1 MLNFL
6 LFVLGLFFL
15 WFLISYLRERK
26 YRHQPYYRKLVRNW
40 QEKVPPAQKPLFS
53 VALIGD
59 TGNVATD
66 GSDPVLKLLQN
77 WVQQAGKKSW
87 TVFLGDNIY
96 PKGIPPVQDRKRQSA
111 EEKLQAQLRIFDNYE
126 GKVTFI
132 GGNHDWN
139 KGRSDGYTYILRQ
152 EQYIL
157 SWFNYPEAFLPQ
169 NSCLGPCVVDLAPGL
184 MMIVLNTQW
193 WVQSGKKPIGK
204 TGGCH
209 QEKPT
214 DFFTELAALLKQN
227 QDKRIIIAA
236 HHPLYSNALHG
247 GKFTVKQHL
256 FPLTAAHKKM
266 YIPFPVV
273 GSLYPLYR
281 KYFGANEDMSHP
293 RYRKMR
299 KKLLNI
305 LQVHENVIY
314 AAGHDH
320 NLQYFHIR
328 NNHFIISGSGSKTTF
343 VKKGRKATFTHEH
356 KGFFVIDFFEDQT
369 WLRVLEPDSHAETT
383 EAFRWK
389 IWDAKEISDEKLSQ
403 ESESR

>member
-6 LFVLGLFFL
+6 LLLLGLFL
-15 WFLISYLRERK
+15 IWFLITYLRERK
-26 YRHQPYYRKLVRNW
+26 YRHQPYYKKTVAKW
-40 QEKVPPAQKPLFS
+40 AEKVPPAQPPIYS

-59 TGNVATD
+59 TGNVAAD
-66 GSDPVLKLLQN
+66 GSDPVLNLLYDWTQK
-77 WVQQAGKKSW
+77 AGKKSW

-96 PKGIPPVQDRKRQSA
+96 PKGIPPQTDRKRTSA
-111 EEKLQAQLRIFDNYE
+111 EEKLIAQLKIFENYQ

-139 KGRSDGYTYILRQ
+139 KGRSDGYSYILRQ
-152 EQYIL
+152 EQFIL
-157 SWFNYPEAFLPQ
+157 SWFNYSEAFLPT
-169 NSCLGPCVVDLAPGL
+169 NNCLGPSVIDLAPGII
-184 MMIVLNTQW
+184 MIVINTQW
-193 WVQSGKKPIGK
+193 WVQHGKKPMGQ
-204 TGGCH
+204 TSGCT
-209 QEKPT
+209 QEKPE
-214 DFFTELAALLKQN
+214 DFFHELANLLKQHE
-227 QDKRIIIAA
+227 DKRILIAA

-273 GSLYPLYR
+273 GSIYPLYR

-305 LQVHENVIY
+305 LQIHQNVIY

-320 NLQYFHIR
+320 NLQYF
-328 NNHFIISGSGSKTTF
+328 NKNGNHFIISGSGSKTTF

-356 KGFFVIDFFEDQT
+356 KGFFIIDFYENET
-369 WLRVLEPDSHAETT
+369 WLRVLEPEIPNP
-383 EAFRWK
+383 ENEIFRMK
-389 IWDAKEISDEKLSQ
+389 IWKNN
-403 ESESR
+403 R